1 MSVTITIPDSVANS
15 AHLTEEEIK
24 QELAITLYQ
33 KKRLTFAQARRIADL
48 SRIEFQ
54 RLLGSHGVAVYDVS
68 DFEEDMRTLDLTQK
82 P

>member
-1 MSVTITIPDSVANS
+1 MSVTITIPDSIANS

-24 QELAITLYQ
+24 QEIAITLYQ

-54 RLLGSHGVAVYDVS
+54 RLLGSHCVAVYDVS

>member
-54 RLLGSHGVAVYDVS
+54 RLLGSHRVAVYDVS